1 MDSDFV
7 LHDCLTWLFHQAINN
22 HDQVENYSKN
32 PYKDISKKIQAMQP
46 TKDERDAVKQLPK
59 IWRIIRGIVRYW
71 NANNLGNNNP

>member
-1 MDSDFV
+1 
-7 LHDCLTWLFHQAINN
+7 
-22 HDQVENYSKN
+22 
-32 PYKDISKKIQAMQP
+32 MQP